1 MPTRTPDAP
10 ATSERFTLGR
20 MRNPVRG
27 FINGAAAVAFGIGGV
42 FLWARA
48 AGDVTREVALLVFAA
63 SQVALYTVS
72 SLYHSLDWPDRWK
85 ERMRRLDHS
94 MIYVLIAG
102 TYTPLAAIVLDGW
115 LRIAVLVAVWGIA
128 AIGAVQKALL
138 PRLGSGFS
146 ITLQTFQGWLAILL
160 LLPLAQRLPWPAL
173 VLGAL
178 GGLLY
183 TLGMALYVTRRPR
196 LWPRVFSYH
205 EVFHILVVSGSAAHY
220 AMTLWYVA
228 PFAGT

>member
-1 MPTRTPDAP
+1 MPTTTHAPPTP
-10 ATSERFTLGR
+10 ERVTLGR

-27 FINGAAAVAFGIGGV
+27 FLNGAAAIAFGIGGV

-72 SLYHSLDWPDRWK
+72 SLYHSVDWPARWK
-85 ERMRRLDHS
+85 QRMRRLDHS

-138 PRLGSGFS
+138 PRLGSAFS
-146 ITLQTFQGWLAILL
+146 ITLQTCQGWLAILL

-173 VLGAL
+173 VLAAL

-183 TLGMALYVTRRPR
+183 TLGMAFFVTRRPR

-205 EVFHILVVSGSAAHY
+205 EVFHVCVVSASAAHY
-220 AMTLWYVA
+220 TMTLWYVA
-228 PFAGT
+228 PFVGP